1 MLQVGGIL
9 ALFLG
14 ISIIS
19 IIECL
24 CYVVCALK
32 RCCCS
37 CCDNDEEDDD
47 DVEPLDEPR
56 QNWNRKPLTD
66 TNINHRQIQK
76 TGALIHHTSFKQIR
90 LSKGIHFSLT
100 YFNSNRLGIAFR
112 TKPLQNNIGI
122 TIMVIVVI
130 KHKTITAIIPRGD
143 ALISVALMKE
153 KNKIIHN

>member
-76 TGALIHHTSFKQIR
+76 TGALIHHTSFKHKTFQRNSI
-90 LSKGIHFSLT
+90 L
-100 YFNSNRLGIAFR
+100 FNLLQFKPFR
-112 TKPLQNNIGI
+112 HSLQNQ
-122 TIMVIVVI
+122 
-130 KHKTITAIIPRGD
+130 AIAEQHRDNYNGNRGYQTQNQYGNNSTRRRPD
-143 ALISVALMKE
+143 LSRFDE
-153 KNKIIHN
+153 REEQNYT